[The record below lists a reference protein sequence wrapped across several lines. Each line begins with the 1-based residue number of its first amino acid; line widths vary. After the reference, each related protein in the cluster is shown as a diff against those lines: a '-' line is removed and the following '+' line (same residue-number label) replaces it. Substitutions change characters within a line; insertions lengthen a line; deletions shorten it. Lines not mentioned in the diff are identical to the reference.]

1 MDRILWDPMND
12 PKSRVLV
19 ENLRLCP
26 VCGSLSTRHA
36 AGCAMCGWHGAFD
49 HTPCRVT
56 AAFSGLL
63 DRCPDLAEMIRM
75 RRLIEARDAI
85 RPSASAPAGPVDLDA

>member
-1 MDRILWDPMND
+1 MTD

-26 VCGSLSTRHA
+26 VCGSLSTRHVA
-36 AGCAMCGWHGAFD
+36 VCAMCGWHGAFD

-75 RRLIEARDAI
+75 RRMLEAQAAV
-85 RPSASAPAGPVDLDA
+85 PPATLPTPGPVDLDA